1 MDVCVRVGRRVER
14 EEQSCEAAKA
24 SYKYKCPQHQTP
36 TKRPPPRERRAG
48 CTLSFPTCRHVNPH
62 ISVPPFR
69 VYYSPLSLSLSQ
81 FFFFKKKKQK
91 IIIDVLLQLPC
102 ILSPRHS
109 KYACITLDLVVDQI
123 STNIVLIN
131 IC

>member
-24 SYKYKCPQHQTP
+24 SYKYKCPRHQTP

-69 VYYSPLSLSLSQ
+69 VYYSPLSLSLSI
-81 FFFFKKKKQK
+81 FFKKKKNRK
-91 IIIDVLLQLPC
+91 LLLMCSYNCLVFCPHGTQSMRVSHS
-102 ILSPRHS
+102 ILWLTKFLR
-109 KYACITLDLVVDQI
+109 I
-123 STNIVLIN
+123 SY
-131 IC
+131 